1 MTGGGDLREV
11 IDMQQ
16 REWADDGYGNGGY
29 TGPFATVFSAAAR
42 IQILRGTETV
52 MAGRL
57 AGKQTI
63 ALTMRWQPAFATVD
77 TTWRAVNGRTGQ
89 ELNIRSIEPD
99 ERKAFV
105 NILTESGV
113 AT

>member
-1 MTGGGDLREV
+1 MTGAGNLREV
-11 IDMQQ
+11 IEMQF
-16 REWADDGYGNGGY
+16 RTLVDDGFGNEQA
-29 TGPFATVFSAAAR
+29 GPWETVWSAPAR

-57 AGKQTI
+57 GGTQTVAI
-63 ALTMRWQPAFATVD
+63 NMRWQPDFATVSSA
-77 TTWRAVNGRTGQ
+77 WRAKNGRTG
-89 ELNIRSIEPD
+89 EIYNIRSIEPD

-105 NILTESGV
+105 NMLTETGV

>member
-1 MTGGGDLREV
+1 MTGAGDLREV
-11 IDMQQ
+11 IDMQA
-16 REWADDGYGNGGY
+16 REIGDDGYGNPVV
-29 TGPFATVFSAAAR
+29 GPFETVFSAPAR
-42 IQILRGTETV
+42 VQILRGTETV

-63 ALTMRWQPAFATVD
+63 ALTMRWQPEFATV
-77 TTWRAVNGRTGQ
+77 TTEWRAVNGRTGD
-89 ELNIRSIEPD
+89 EFNIRSVEPD

-105 NILTESGV
+105 NVLCEKGV